1 MVSKLKSEQIHN
13 ILLQVSNNEGVN
25 LEPYKKEGLLI
36 DDLFNKLKNNKRV
49 VNFVKYI
56 GMESVEEN
64 LNAIID
70 KALAS
75 LDKPL
80 IKNKYTP
87 K

>member
-1 MVSKLKSEQIHN
+1 M
-13 ILLQVSNNEGVN
+13 SNNEGVN
-25 LEPYKKEGLLI
+25 LEPYKKVGLLT
-36 DDLFNKLKNNKRV
+36 DDLFDKLKNNKRV
-49 VNFVKYI
+49 VNFVKYL

-64 LNAIID
+64 LKVTID

>member
-1 MVSKLKSEQIHN
+1 M
-13 ILLQVSNNEGVN
+13 SNNEGVN

-36 DDLFNKLKNNKRV
+36 DDLFDKLKNNKRV
-49 VNFVKYI
+49 VNFVKYL

-64 LNAIID
+64 LKVTID

>member
-1 MVSKLKSEQIHN
+1 M
-13 ILLQVSNNEGVN
+13 SNNEGVN
-25 LEPYKKEGLLI
+25 LEPYKKEGLLS
-36 DDLFNKLKNNKRV
+36 DGLFDKLKNNKRV